1 MSRAFVKEKED
12 FTSDLP
18 DRPLSVH
25 PNFVTPDGLAAI
37 ERAINRF
44 EAGHAAAVAKDNS
57 AAIYANERE
66 LRYWRARRATARVI
80 QPSADK
86 SRVHFGSTVTIRRD
100 DGREQTF
107 RIVGEDE
114 ADPHKGTVSHVSPL
128 SRAVIGKSVGEA
140 VEIVGGETKVLK
152 IE

>member
-44 EAGHAAAVAKDNS
+44 EASHAAAVAKDNS
-57 AAIYANERE
+57 AAKAIN
-66 LRYWRARRATARVI
+66 I
-80 QPSADK
+80 
-86 SRVHFGSTVTIRRD
+86 I
-100 DGREQTF
+100 
-107 RIVGEDE
+107 
-114 ADPHKGTVSHVSPL
+114 
-128 SRAVIGKSVGEA
+128 
-140 VEIVGGETKVLK
+140 
-152 IE
+152 

>member
-1 MSRAFVKEKED
+1 MSRAFLREND
-12 FTSDLP
+12 GYTPDLP
-18 DRPLSVH
+18 DRPLSEH

-57 AAIYANERE
+57 AAISANDRE

-86 SRVHFGSTVTIRRD
+86 SRAHFGSIVTIRRD
-100 DGREQTF
+100 GRREQTF

-114 ADPHKGTVSHVSPL
+114 ADPVKGSVSHVSPL
-128 SRAVIGKSVGEA
+128 ARAVMGKSVGDV
-140 VEIVGGETKVLK
+140 VEVVGGQAALLN

>member
-37 ERAINRF
+37 ERAIDRF

-114 ADPHKGTVSHVSPL
+114 ADPHKGRVLQVSPF
-128 SRAVIGKSVGEA
+128 SARSSASSVREI
-140 VEIVGGETKVLK
+140 VEIVGGEVEVLQ